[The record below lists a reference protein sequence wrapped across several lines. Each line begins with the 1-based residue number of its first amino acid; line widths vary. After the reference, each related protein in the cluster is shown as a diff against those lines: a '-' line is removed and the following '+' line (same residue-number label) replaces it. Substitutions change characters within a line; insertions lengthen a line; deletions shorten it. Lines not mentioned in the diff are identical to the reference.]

1 MSGTRTSKDNS
12 VFHQAKFAS
21 SPDFERGLIANLVAK
36 RAALLEDKADREL
49 IWFIQYMSHQE
60 GGIAALAKDI
70 MAKYPDRIQTIHM
83 AELKLKPG
91 KTCTGNEVKSIRDD
105 FPDDYNYLLKGD
117 EAYHAHCILFSGPG
131 GETRPDPYPNSY
143 PASVFFSRCE
153 TEAAKNLH
161 NELSEICL
169 NPERDLNAGKPWYFP
184 TLIQTLR
191 EHQANF
197 IQQKSE
203 GVAITSLGAKVFEVL
218 DYTFYSRG
226 LTLMEGNAR
235 TGKSFSAKA
244 WCARNPG
251 RARFVE
257 VPPYNDDAGFF
268 RALARGLGLGNFLNY
283 KPSQIRERV
292 ESVLLTGDLILVLD
306 EAQRLWPLHD
316 LKRGHPNRIVWVM
329 TMANAGVPISC
340 VSTPQ
345 FFNAQKAM
353 EKSGWNSAQLT
364 GRIAHYESLPVELS
378 DDDLMAV
385 ARVVMPHATDT
396 VLKALSAYARSSARY
411 LAAVDTIATRAS
423 FIASRDGRPHCS
435 TNDVREA
442 MRQMVIPSDQR
453 LQSTL
458 RATAPARARRSAAM
472 ELGEQPQ
479 PGIDRASALQAPAA
493 MDAGAPH
500 KRGNLDA
507 HEVAIPDD
515 FTAPLIEA

>member
-1 MSGTRTSKDNS
+1 MSGTRTAKDDS

-36 RAALLEDKADREL
+36 RAALLDDKADREL

-70 MAKYPDRIQTIHM
+70 MAKYPERIQTSHM
-83 AELKLKPG
+83 AELKLKRG
-91 KTCTGNEVKSIRDD
+91 KICARDEVKIIRED
-105 FPDDYNYLLKGD
+105 FPNPVAYSLKGED
-117 EAYHAHCILFSGPG
+117 AYGILYPGPDG
-131 GETRPDPYPNSY
+131 KIRPDPYPNSY
-143 PASVFFSRCE
+143 PASDFFNCCA
-153 TEAAKNLH
+153 EAAAQNLH
-161 NELSEICL
+161 NELSETCL
-169 NPERDLNAGKPWYFP
+169 NPARDLNAGQPWYFP

-191 EHQANF
+191 EYKANF

-203 GVAITSLGAKVFEVL
+203 GVVVTSLGAKVFEVL
-218 DYTFYSRG
+218 DYTHYSRG

-235 TGKSFSAKA
+235 TGKSFAAKA

-251 RARFVE
+251 KARFVE
-257 VPPYNDDAGFF
+257 VATGNDDASFY
-268 RALARGLGLGNFLNY
+268 RDIARGLGLGNFLNY
-283 KPSQIRERV
+283 KVVQIRERV
-292 ESVLLTGDLILVLD
+292 ESVLLTGDIVLVLD
-306 EAQRLWPLHD
+306 EAQRLWPQRNL
-316 LKRGHPNRIVWVM
+316 RECYPGRIVWVM

-345 FFNAQKAM
+345 FINAQKLM

-378 DDDLMAV
+378 NDDLMAV
-385 ARVVMPHATDT
+385 ARVVMPHATAT
-396 VLKALSAYARSSARY
+396 VLTALSAYARSSARY

-423 FIASRDGRPHCS
+423 FIASRAGRPHS
-435 TNDVREA
+435 SPADVREA
-442 MRQMVIPSDQR
+442 MRQTVIPSDKR

-458 RATAPARARRSAAM
+458 STAAPARARRSAAM
-472 ELGEQPQ
+472 ELDDQPQ
-479 PGIDRASALQAPAA
+479 PGIERASGIPAPSA
-493 MDAGAPH
+493 MDAGAAH